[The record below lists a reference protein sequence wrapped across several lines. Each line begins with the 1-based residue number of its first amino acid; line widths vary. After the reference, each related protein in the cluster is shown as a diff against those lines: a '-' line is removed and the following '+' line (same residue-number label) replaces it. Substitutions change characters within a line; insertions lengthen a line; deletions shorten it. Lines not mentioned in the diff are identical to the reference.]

1 MEIYI
6 EIFLI
11 QNILINFCLLK
22 LIYLTTKSKTSFF
35 KLLLASLIGAI
46 PSVFCVMFL
55 SNTTLLNLTKF
66 LTAIAMIACA
76 FQQNKK
82 QFVFNFILLF
92 LFTFA
97 FNGIVMTLSSKIHIT
112 SFGAV
117 VSNKLS
123 LELIC
128 VLFIIFTYIFE
139 LVVKHLKLKIHT
151 NNLIFNITLSHKGKT
166 LKTQAYLD
174 TGNFLNENGE
184 PILVLDLNTYLRLS
198 NINLIS
204 FLTSQPPTIQTS
216 TVNGTNSLKIFEID
230 KLIIKN
236 GKKEITFEH
245 QKVAVNTTNCF
256 KNTNYQALLSPLF
269 L

>member
-22 LIYLTTKSKTSFF
+22 LIYLTTKSKTSLF

-46 PSVFCVMFL
+46 PSVFCVMLL
-55 SNTTLLNLTKF
+55 SNSLLLNLTKL
-66 LTAIAMIACA
+66 LTAVGMVAIA
-76 FQQNKK
+76 FHQNKK
-82 QFVFNFILLF
+82 QFVFNFISLF
-92 LFTFA
+92 LYTFA
-97 FNGIVMTLSSKIHIT
+97 FNGIVMTLSSKIYIT
-112 SFGAV
+112 SFGAI

-128 VLFIIFTYIFE
+128 VLFLIFTYIFE
-139 LVVKHLKLKIHT
+139 LTVKHFKFKFNT
-151 NNLIFNITLSHKGKT
+151 NNLIYNITLAHKGKI

-174 TGNFLNENGE
+174 TGNFLNDNGE
-184 PILVLDLNTYLRLS
+184 PILVLDLNTYLKLN
-198 NINLIS
+198 NINLIN
-204 FLTSQPPTIQTS
+204 FLTSQSPTIQTS
-216 TVNGTNSLKIFEID
+216 TVNGTNNLKVFEID